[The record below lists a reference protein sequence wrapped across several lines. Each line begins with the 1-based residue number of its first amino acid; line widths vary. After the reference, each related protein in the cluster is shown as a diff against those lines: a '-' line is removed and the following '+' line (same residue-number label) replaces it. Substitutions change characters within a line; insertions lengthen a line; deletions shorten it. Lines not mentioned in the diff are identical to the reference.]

1 MADGSRLV
9 PIAGIDRLLG
19 GSIIHQTFS
28 PLDLPSVEALRDAF
42 VRLADHGPETRVG
55 FERADADHWRYR
67 GPAIADRVEEIVRE
81 VPQEAPESAQE
92 WLLAHLV
99 PDLPLQ
105 FAVKGDELAA
115 VFDHVL
121 FDAPLAAA
129 LPAVLVAMAGG
140 APVPALFDGVT
151 DRPVSTALWHT
162 FGRHPRRVLD
172 LVRDRQDGPVTS
184 GDVPREDDRVPLVD
198 PGGLGLRRHR
208 NCDAAQMAGVRE
220 WGAARGL
227 GLSST
232 LLLLTSAAVEQAGIP
247 VEPQGDLVVD
257 LRRYLPEGVATGGN
271 FITGVSVPV
280 WSDGFEPRMLG
291 ERLDALLRSGRPL
304 ASVAIRLLRAR
315 RRPPQVPTAADT
327 VARPVRARVSLSNPG
342 RLRLYEQMPWTAPP
356 AERRAVPGTEG
367 IAPNAIGFIST
378 SDAGRFRLA
387 VSFRGDVFDAA
398 TVDAALDL
406 IFTDPVAVLDAML

>member
-67 GPAIADRVEEIVRE
+67 GPAIADRVGEIVRE
-81 VPQEAPESAQE
+81 VPEGEPGSAQE
-92 WLLAHLV
+92 WLLDHLA

-129 LPAVLVAMAGG
+129 LPAVLVSMAGG

-162 FGRHPRRVLD
+162 FGRHPRRVIE
-172 LVRDRQDGPVTS
+172 LVRDRQDAPVAS
-184 GDVPREDDRVPLVD
+184 GDVLREDDRVPLVD
-198 PGGLGLRRHR
+198 PGGLGRRLHR
-208 NCDAAQMAGVRE
+208 NCDAAELAGVRE
-220 WGAARGL
+220 WGAAHGL
-227 GLSST
+227 GMSPT
-232 LLLLTSAAVEQAGIP
+232 MLLLTSAAIHQAGIP

-257 LRRYLPEGVATGGN
+257 LRRYLPEGVTTGGN

-280 WSDGFEPRMLG
+280 WSDGFEPRQLG

-304 ASVAIRLLRAR
+304 ASVAIRLLRAK
-315 RRPPQVPTAADT
+315 RRPPAQPTAADT
-327 VARPVRARVSLSNPG
+327 VPRPVRARISVSNPG

-367 IAPNAIGFIST
+367 IAPNAIGFISS

-387 VSFRGDVFDAA
+387 VSFRGDVFDPA
-398 TVDAALDL
+398 TVNAALDL
-406 IFTDPVAVLDAML
+406 IFTDPVAVLDAMP